1 VSTSPTIIGIDPG
14 LDGALAWQI
23 GACWFFEAVPVLGS
37 KKSKRAYDLSAILG
51 RFQRSPC
58 PVSIYIE
65 GFASF
70 GLGTSAVHSL
80 VRCITAFECAA
91 LVSGTPIVVVPSQ
104 TWQKVMLANIEPKE
118 LKPKAKAKIACER
131 LWGARTAKWSEGM
144 RDAALIAEYGRRD
157 ARTGSVV
164 Q

>member
-1 VSTSPTIIGIDPG
+1 MSTSPTIIGIDPG
-14 LDGALAWQI
+14 LDGALAWRHE
-23 GACWFFEAVPVLGS
+23 ACWFFDVVPVIGS
-37 KKSKRAYDLSAILG
+37 RKGGRAYDLGAILE
-51 RFQRSPC
+51 RFQRSPY
-58 PVSIYIE
+58 PVRIYIE

-104 TWQKVMLANIEPKE
+104 TWQKVMLANIEPKD

-131 LWGARTAKWSEGM
+131 LWGAQTAKWSEGQ
-144 RDAALIAEYGRRD
+144 RDAALIAEYGCS
-157 ARTGSVV
+157 ALH
-164 Q
+164 